1 MDTALDILSIP
12 AILALLPKTFNS
24 NGDFTMDQ
32 LIHHALWALQF
43 AFAFALIAVPPL
55 LLFLTAQAVRSEIE
69 QEKLHA
75 PKE

>member
-1 MDTALDILSIP
+1 
-12 AILALLPKTFNS
+12 
-24 NGDFTMDQ
+24 MDQ